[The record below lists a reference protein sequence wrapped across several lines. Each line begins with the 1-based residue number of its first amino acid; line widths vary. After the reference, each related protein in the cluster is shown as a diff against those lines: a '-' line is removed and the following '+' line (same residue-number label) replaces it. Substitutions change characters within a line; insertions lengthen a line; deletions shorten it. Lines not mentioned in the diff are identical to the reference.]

1 MSTRVADQVDS
12 WDDRSFGGGY
22 RELQDLADDE
32 FSGVVRA
39 GGAELYM
46 TRGVVVGIQRGD
58 IADFQTGG
66 TIYQS
71 PTDALPL
78 LAIMQER
85 SDEVRAKY
93 YTEDT
98 SISKVDKTLSDGG
111 FTGFIE
117 LSENV
122 LSGDYYLVYHAG
134 TSMSVAYVGNSGQLL
149 DGDEAFETA
158 DDEVGIYEV
167 RPVDI
172 DPIDIPEPDDDAGAA
187 AAGAPDAGASGD
199 ELDDEPAPESTEEA
213 TEPAEPA
220 AETVDDPEPE
230 PAAETTTATADDT
243 GPDPEPAADPSPQQS
258 GAGERTAAESTSTTA
273 ERETAQPDSTPP
285 AQSSQRQERQPTGQ
299 QRNAESAD
307 SATQRNATSTNQ
319 QRRERGTNGTSAGQT
334 GRARQT
340 QPPTEPRTDQR
351 SQQTEQTSR
360 QDVET
365 KSIPSLDPDQTS
377 VPDTASE
384 PADSPTPTAVSDPA
398 TDPEPTPEPTP
409 ASEPRESTPERTE
422 PRQQTRAE
430 PEPAPQ
436 QRAEPTAPAPDP
448 EPAPGV
454 DPERVEELEA
464 DLSEK
469 DEEIDRLET
478 ELDSVSDE
486 RDDLEA
492 ELETLREERDD
503 LQAEVEELRDELRR
517 LEEELGAAT
526 DAERRL
532 SADEA
537 LAGTDIFVRYRSKGQ
552 ATLEKAHGSSTRKQE
567 VNENLRLE
575 KHTQFDADTV
585 AVGGQ
590 SYHEFLESTLEY
602 QFVRWVVRELL
613 FEIRDTGHQKALSDL
628 YDVLPRVDRAELAG
642 VIEVTYTE
650 DGQETQS
657 QEGFDVVLRDRM
669 GNPLLAANLNDTREA
684 TTESMMERLITA
696 AERVGQSTDGF
707 SGAFL
712 VTESFFDPGALEIAS
727 DATQGGLLSRD
738 KRKSFVNLSRKRGYH
753 LCLVEARN
761 ENFHLAVPEL

>member
-1 MSTRVADQVDS
+1 MSTRVVDQVDS

-22 RELQDLADDE
+22 RELQNLADGE

-46 TRGVVVGIQRGD
+46 TRGVVVGVERGD
-58 IADFQTGG
+58 IGDFQSDG
-66 TIYQS
+66 TIYQA

-78 LAIMQER
+78 LAVMQQR

-111 FTGFIE
+111 FTGYIE

-134 TSMSVAYVGNSGQLL
+134 TSMSVAYVGESSRLL

-172 DPIDIPEPDDDAGAA
+172 DPIDIPEPDDDAAGGGAA
-187 AAGAPDAGASGD
+187 
-199 ELDDEPAPESTEEA
+199 DDEPATEAEA
-213 TEPAEPA
+213 QEPS
-220 AETVDDPEPE
+220 EPE
-230 PAAETTTATADDT
+230 PDAAGDAGTEPPAEDAATATTEAAAES
-243 GPDPEPAADPSPQQS
+243 EPAADSAPRQADAADRSATESTAGAAERDTAHTEHPESTPAASQTQQRRDSQPARQDRTRENRTEQADSGTQRNTTASRQPSAEQTQPNERRTGNGVS
-258 GAGERTAAESTSTTA
+258 GAGQA
-273 ERETAQPDSTPP
+273 
-285 AQSSQRQERQPTGQ
+285 
-299 QRNAESAD
+299 
-307 SATQRNATSTNQ
+307 
-319 QRRERGTNGTSAGQT
+319 
-334 GRARQT
+334 GRARQSA
-340 QPPTEPRTDQR
+340 QEPGADRRAQH
-351 SQQTEQTSR
+351 TEQTSR
-360 QDVET
+360 QDAET
-365 KSIPSLDPDQTS
+365 KAIPSLDPDQTA
-377 VPDTASE
+377 VPDAAGNSQSTTSTGVSE
-384 PADSPTPTAVSDPA
+384 PA
-398 TDPEPTPEPTP
+398 TDPDPTP
-409 ASEPRESTPERTE
+409 ESTPEAREPTPQQTE
-422 PRQQTRAE
+422 PRQQ
-430 PEPAPQ
+430 
-436 QRAEPTAPAPDP
+436 APDP
-448 EPAPGV
+448 EPASQERAEPAEPAPAPEPEPASGV
-454 DPERVEELEA
+454 DPERVAELEA

-469 DEEIDRLET
+469 DEEIDRLEA
-478 ELDSVSDE
+478 ELGSVTDE

-492 ELETLREERDD
+492 ELETLREERDE
-503 LQAEVEELRDELRR
+503 LHGEVEELRDELQR

-526 DAERRL
+526 NAERRL
-532 SADEA
+532 TADEA

-552 ATLEKAHGSSTRKQE
+552 ATLEKAHGGSTRKEE

-575 KHTQFDADTV
+575 KHTQFDAETV

-613 FEIRDTGHQKALSDL
+613 FEIRDTGHQKTLADL
-628 YDVLPRVDRAELAG
+628 YDVLPRIDRAELSG
-642 VIEVTYTE
+642 VIAVTYTE

-684 TTESMMERLITA
+684 TTESMMERLITS
-696 AERVGQSTDGF
+696 AERVGQSSGGF

-712 VTESFFDPGALEIAS
+712 VTESFFDPGALETAS